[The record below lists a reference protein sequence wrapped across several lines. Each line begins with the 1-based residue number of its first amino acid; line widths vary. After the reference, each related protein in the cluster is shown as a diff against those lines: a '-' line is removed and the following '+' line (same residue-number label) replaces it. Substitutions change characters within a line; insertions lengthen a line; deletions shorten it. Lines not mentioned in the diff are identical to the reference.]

1 MLSPADLLDIAESF
15 AARVP
20 LDPTYAEERQIS
32 WELLGRAFLN
42 SANPEAAL
50 RALRQLGVGEEQA
63 ALRLDFASWAS
74 DHPDSALGVQILRET
89 VDEISQW
96 EAWFTRKDFSE
107 LTPLVY
113 RLLGETVLRR
123 MADGLEDSFTK
134 TMVVTNW
141 ACVLPDPEPH
151 RALLREAEEI
161 AVETHSGNRDWALDY
176 VSGAYRARGWD
187 SDALRVDSHIE
198 RDLDDVDRLMDQ
210 AKMLLTEVDE
220 WRAAPEPP
228 PDSARGRLSRFL
240 NYRYN
245 DLKVRWLAD
254 QAALGG
260 LDDPQLEAQVAGEPF
275 LRIEP
280 PRQPNIH
287 KDPSHLAPSEFAAF
301 FFARAVPLRDSDEDL
316 LCGDSRYSKEVDS
329 VALVAAATRLFLD
342 FGTVGSL
349 YREDQIEQGLW
360 FLFGFPYFFFDELM
374 KDQVPEEAKA
384 ACLEAM
390 VVPFRDYLQMARGY
404 SGSAFDMWWDHFRD
418 WVVNSNTVAVS
429 RRVLTEILV
438 LPDKKC
444 QFAALHGLNHL
455 PPDAETSAMIDRY
468 LDEHRAEMTASEIE
482 WIKACREGR
491 AL

>member
-1 MLSPADLLDIAESF
+1 MLSPADLLDMAESF
-15 AARVP
+15 ATRIP
-20 LDPTYAEERQIS
+20 PDPAYAEERQIS

-50 RALRQLGVGEEQA
+50 RALEQLGVGEEQA

-89 VDEISQW
+89 VDEISKW
-96 EAWFTRKDFSE
+96 GTWFTRKDFSE
-107 LTPLVY
+107 ITPLVY

-141 ACVLPDPEPH
+141 ACVLPDPEPR
-151 RALLREAEEI
+151 RALLREAEKI
-161 AVETHSGNRDWALDY
+161 AVDTHSGNRDWALRY
-176 VSGAYRARGWD
+176 VSDAYRARGWD

-198 RDLDDVDRLMDQ
+198 RDLDAVDRQMDE
-210 AKMLLTEVDE
+210 ARALLARVDE
-220 WRAAPEPP
+220 WRAAPQPP
-228 PDSARGRLSRFL
+228 PDSAGSRLSRFL

-245 DLKVRWLAD
+245 DLKVRWLTD

-260 LDDPQLEAQVAGEPF
+260 LDDPHLEAQVAGEPF
-275 LRIEP
+275 QRIEP

-287 KDPSHLAPSEFAAF
+287 KDPSHLKPSEFAAF

-316 LCGDSRYSKEVDS
+316 LCGDSRYSTEVDS

-342 FGTVGSL
+342 FGIVGPR
-349 YREDQIEQGLW
+349 YREDQIDQGLW
-360 FLFGFPYFFFDELM
+360 LLFGFPYFFFDELM
-374 KDQVPEEAKA
+374 KDQVPEEMKT

-390 VVPFRDYLQMARGY
+390 VVPFRDYLRMAPGY
-404 SGSAFDMWWDHFRD
+404 SGSAFNMWWDHFRD
-418 WVVNSNTVAVS
+418 WVATSNTVAVS
-429 RRVLTEILV
+429 RRVLMEILV
-438 LPDKKC
+438 LPDKEC

-455 PPDAETSAMIDRY
+455 PPDAGTPAIIDRY
-468 LDEHRAEMTASEIE
+468 LDENRAQLTPSEIE
-482 WIKACREGR
+482 WVEACREGR

>member
-1 MLSPADLLDIAESF
+1 MLSPADLLDMAESF
-15 AARVP
+15 ATRIP
-20 LDPTYAEERQIS
+20 LDPAYAEERQIS

-42 SANPEAAL
+42 SASPEAAS

-74 DHPDSALGVQILRET
+74 NHPDSVLGVEVLRET
-89 VDEISQW
+89 VHEISQW

-107 LTPLVY
+107 LTLLVY

-123 MADGLEDSFTK
+123 MAAGLEDSFTK
-134 TMVVTNW
+134 TMVVTHW
-141 ACVLPDPEPH
+141 ACVLPDPETR

-161 AVETHSGNRDWALDY
+161 AVETHSGNRDWALGY

-198 RDLDDVDRLMDQ
+198 RDLDEVDRLMDQ
-210 AKMLLTEVDE
+210 ARALVAEVDE

-228 PDSARGRLSRFL
+228 PDSAISRLSRFL

-245 DLKVRWLAD
+245 DLKVRWLTD

-260 LDDPQLEAQVAGEPF
+260 LDDPQLEAQVTGEPF
-275 LRIEP
+275 QRIEP
-280 PRQPNIH
+280 PRQPSIH
-287 KDPSHLAPSEFAAF
+287 KDPSHLGPSEFAAF
-301 FFARAVPLRDSDEDL
+301 FFARAVPLRDSDKDL
-316 LCGDSRYSKEVDS
+316 LSGDSRYETEIDS
-329 VALVAAATRLFLD
+329 VALVAAATRLFSD
-342 FGTVGSL
+342 FGTVSAL

-374 KDQVPEEAKA
+374 TDQVAEEMRI

-390 VVPFRDYLQMARGY
+390 VAPFRDYLQMARGY
-404 SGSAFDMWWDHFRD
+404 SGSAFNMWWDHFRNWD
-418 WVVNSNTVAVS
+418 VHQTMVPVCKRTLAQ
-429 RRVLTEILV
+429 ILAF
-438 LPDKKC
+438 PDKEC

-455 PPDAETSAMIDRY
+455 PPDAETSAMVEGY
-468 LDEHRAEMTASEIE
+468 LHEHRAEMTPDEIE
-482 WIKACREGR
+482 WIEACREGR
-491 AL
+491 AQ